1 MTNAAKHTRPAGPT
15 TARSTPARTGHAAS
29 REGPPTNVTWAW
41 SVRRLGRALMWTLP
55 AYAVV
60 FGGVTFGRMDGGG
73 PAPYLANGRTAHLI
87 GWVVATWLGVVALL
101 AIASLLAAAR
111 SRRSAAVGLLV
122 GLTGIAVLLP
132 FAALPPDTQVY
143 GWDARRLTLAG
154 AGVYSLGW
162 VLAGWAVARS
172 RLFTKADGLLLMAA
186 GPLVGV
192 GGLLVGPLQTVGAI
206 FVLAAG
212 IGMAWTAGR
221 LIPAPR
227 HTATAEAAAAAGARA
242 VAARA
247 AVHPL
252 TR

>member
-1 MTNAAKHTRPAGPT
+1 MTKTAKFTRPAGPT
-15 TARSTPARTGHAAS
+15 KAHRTAPHAS
-29 REGPPTNVTWAW
+29 EPHTSDGPPTNVTWAW
-41 SVRRLGRALMWTLP
+41 SVRRLGRVLMWTLP

-73 PAPYLANGRTAHLI
+73 PAPYLANGRLPHLI

-101 AIASLLAAAR
+101 AIACLLAAAR
-111 SRRSAAVGLLV
+111 SRRSAAAGLLI
-122 GLTGIAVLLP
+122 GLTGIALLLP
-132 FAALPPDTQVY
+132 FAALPPDTAVY
-143 GWDARRLTLAG
+143 DWDARRLALAG

-172 RLFTKADGLLLMAA
+172 KLFSKADGLMLMVA
-186 GPLVGV
+186 GPMLGV

-212 IGMAWTAGR
+212 IGMAWSAGH
-221 LIPAPR
+221 LVPAPR
-227 HTATAEAAAAAGARA
+227 RGASAEAAAATGARA

-252 TR
+252 TH

>member
-15 TARSTPARTGHAAS
+15 TTRATPSRTASTVS
-29 REGPPTNVTWAW
+29 RDGPPTNVTWAW
-41 SVRRLGRALMWTLP
+41 SVRRLGRALMWALP

-60 FGGVTFGRMDGGG
+60 FGGITFGRMDGG
-73 PAPYLANGRTAHLI
+73 PAPYLANGRILHLI

-101 AIASLLAAAR
+101 AVASLLAAAR
-111 SRRSAAVGLLV
+111 SRRSAAVGLLI
-122 GLTGIAVLLP
+122 GLTGIALLLP
-132 FAALPPDTQVY
+132 FAALPPDTPVY
-143 GWDARRLTLAG
+143 GWDARRLALVG

-172 RLFTKADGLLLMAA
+172 KLFSKTDGLLLMVA
-186 GPLVGV
+186 GPMLGA

-221 LIPAPR
+221 LMPAPR
-227 HTATAEAAAAAGARA
+227 RDAAAEASAAAGARA

-252 TR
+252 TH